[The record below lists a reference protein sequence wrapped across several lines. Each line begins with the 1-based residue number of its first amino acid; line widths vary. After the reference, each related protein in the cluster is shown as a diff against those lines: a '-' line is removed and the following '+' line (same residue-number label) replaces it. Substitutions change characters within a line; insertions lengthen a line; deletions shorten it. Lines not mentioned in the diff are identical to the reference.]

1 LTEVGHRRI
10 HYVLVMRRGRS
21 EELSSQDPVA
31 RSPGHDRTAP
41 EHPIDDVLPG
51 EARVLVAAQ
60 ESLAGERRGVRG
72 LWPFLGPAFIAAVA
86 YVDPG
91 NFATNMAAGARF
103 GYLLLW
109 VVLAANLM
117 AMLVQSMSAKLGIA
131 TRMNLPE
138 VCRQRFSRRTNI
150 VLWIQAEVIAMATD
164 IAEFVGAAIG
174 LNLLFGIALFPAALV
189 TGAAALIIL
198 ALQARGF
205 RRLEAVIAGLI
216 GVIVGSFAVQV
227 FLAEPSPSGIAAGFV
242 PGFSGTESVLLAVG
256 IIGATVM
263 PHVIYLHSA
272 LTQHRVV
279 GVTEGE
285 KRRIFRFELV
295 DVMIAMIIAG
305 LINMSMLIIAASTF
319 YEQGLVD
326 VGDDLT
332 EVYQALGAHL
342 SSNADLLFGVA
353 LLASGL
359 SSSSVGTMAG
369 QVVMQGFIGRQI
381 PLFVRRLVTMLP
393 ALVVVAVG
401 VDPSRALVL
410 SQVVLSFGIPFA
422 LIPLVV
428 FCRDRR
434 LMGSLVNRR
443 STTVAGVLVAT
454 VIIALNV
461 FLLAGTFGIVDV

>member
-1 LTEVGHRRI
+1 
-10 HYVLVMRRGRS
+10 M
-21 EELSSQDPVA
+21 EE
-31 RSPGHDRTAP
+31 RHEHDRTAP
-41 EHPIDDVLPG
+41 EHPLDDVLPG

-60 ESLAGERRGVRG
+60 ESLAGRRRGLRG

-91 NFATNMAAGARF
+91 NFATNMAAGANF

-131 TRMNLPE
+131 TRKNLPE
-138 VCRQRFSRRTNI
+138 VCRERFSRRTN
-150 VLWIQAEVIAMATD
+150 VLLWIQAEVVAMATD

-174 LNLLFGIALFPAALV
+174 LNLLFGIDLFPAALL
-189 TGAAALIIL
+189 TGAAAMLIL
-198 ALQARGF
+198 ALQSRGF
-205 RRLEAVIAGLI
+205 RRLEAVIAALI
-216 GVIVGSFAVQV
+216 GVIVGAFAVQA
-227 FLAEPSPSGIAAGFV
+227 FAADPDPSEIVRGFV

-279 GVTEGE
+279 GVTEEE
-285 KRRIFRFELV
+285 KQRIFRFELV
-295 DVMIAMIIAG
+295 DVVIAMTIAG
-305 LINMSMLIIAASTF
+305 LINMSMLVIAASTF
-319 YEQGLVD
+319 YDRGLFD
-326 VGDDLT
+326 VGDDLAL
-332 EVYQALGAHL
+332 VYDALGEHL
-342 SSNADLLFGVA
+342 GSNADILFGIA

-381 PLFVRRLVTMLP
+381 PLFLRRVVTMTP
-393 ALVVVAVG
+393 ALIVVAVG

-422 LIPLVV
+422 LIPLIL
-428 FCRDRR
+428 FCRNRG

-443 STTVAGVLVAT
+443 PTTIAAIAVAS

-461 FLLAGTFGIVDV
+461 FLLAGTFGLVDV